1 MCLIACLLKVIIS
14 ICSQIISK
22 PSQMISTPTRRQII
36 STLSQI
42 IYTRSQIISTSS
54 QIISTRSQIISTR
67 LDNIYMQID
76 NIYRVSQKKVGSQK
90 ISNCSKSLNFEAKI
104 NCNTIKQ
111 NVPKWRKTCIG
122 LKFYLLNFYGPQS
135 NIHTF

>member
-1 MCLIACLLKVIIS
+1 M
-14 ICSQIISK
+14 
-22 PSQMISTPTRRQII
+22 MIQPHHWHRGRAVGGGVLFVTA
-36 STLSQI
+36 
-42 IYTRSQIISTSS
+42 SS
-54 QIISTRSQIISTR
+54 QQTIIWSDQDTMLHRTLPPFTPHCLHSARRVQSYREITC
-67 LDNIYMQID
+67 
-76 NIYRVSQKKVGSQK
+76 IYRVSQKKVGSQK
-90 ISNCSKSLNFEAKI
+90 ISNCSNSLNFEAKI